1 MNADTRV
8 NAPATGDALLN
19 EFKARWRPIVFLLSG
34 PSGVGKDSVAER
46 LLKSPEDGGIEGLQV
61 VVTATTRERRPGEE
75 DLVHYEF
82 MTRDEFKTRNEEGYF
97 VESATVYGPG
107 NLYGVPKHQI
117 TSKINAG
124 INPLIKIDVQGAA
137 TMKQKIPQSV
147 SIFLVPESIQSL
159 HDRLHSRN
167 ADDYDAVQKRLAAAT
182 HELDH
187 FPGFD
192 YVVINR
198 TGQLDATVEQIRS
211 IIQSERLRNT
221 PLAPPRF

>member
-1 MNADTRV
+1 MNAETRES
-8 NAPATGDALLN
+8 APSTGDALLN
-19 EFKARWRPIVFLLSG
+19 EFKARWRPLVFLLSG

-46 LLKSPEDGGIEGLQV
+46 LLHAPEDGGIEGLQV
-61 VVTATTRERRPGEE
+61 VVTATTRDRRPGEE

-82 MTRDEFKTRNEEGYF
+82 MTRDEFVEKNETGYF

-117 TSKINAG
+117 TSKIAAG

-159 HDRLHSRN
+159 HDRLRSRN
-167 ADDYDAVQKRLAAAT
+167 ADDYDAVQRRLRAAT
-182 HELDH
+182 HEIDH
-187 FPGFD
+187 FTGFD

-198 TGQLDATVEQIRS
+198 TGMLDETVEQIRS
-211 IIQSERLRNT
+211 IIVAERLRNT
-221 PLAPPRF
+221 PLPSPRL

>member
-1 MNADTRV
+1 V
-8 NAPATGDALLN
+8 NDDNRATAPSSGDALLN
-19 EFKARWRPIVFLLSG
+19 EFKARWRPLVFLLSG

-46 LLKSPEDGGIEGLQV
+46 LLREPEAGGIEGLKV
-61 VVTATTRERRPGEE
+61 VVTATTRDRRPGEE

-82 MTRDEFKTRNEEGYF
+82 MTRDEFVEKNEQGYF

-117 TSKINAG
+117 TSKIAAG

-137 TMKQKIPQSV
+137 TLKQKIPQSV

-159 HDRLHSRN
+159 HDRLRHRN
-167 ADDYDAVQKRLAAAT
+167 ADDYDAVQRRLRAAT

-198 TGQLDATVEQIRS
+198 TGELDETVEQIRS
-211 IIQSERLRNT
+211 IIVAERLRNS
-221 PLAPPRF
+221 PLAPPRL